1 MEQGKLKLNYLSY
14 SAFFLFFLFSNKTTL
29 SSRNLDHRYFVNLQL
44 FRDMYV
50 HSYNNLSI
58 FFLQNGTGFLVH
70 DQATFAREILPKYF
84 KHNNFAS
91 FVRQLNMCK

>member
-1 MEQGKLKLNYLSY
+1 MWHE
-14 SAFFLFFLFSNKTTL
+14 
-29 SSRNLDHRYFVNLQL
+29 
-44 FRDMYV
+44 
-50 HSYNNLSI
+50 HSYNNHSI

>member
-14 SAFFLFFLFSNKTTL
+14 SQPSLYFFGFSNKTAL
-29 SSRNLDHRYFVNLQL
+29 SSRNLDHLYFGNFTFNLWHE
-44 FRDMYV
+44 
-50 HSYNNLSI
+50 HSYNNHSI